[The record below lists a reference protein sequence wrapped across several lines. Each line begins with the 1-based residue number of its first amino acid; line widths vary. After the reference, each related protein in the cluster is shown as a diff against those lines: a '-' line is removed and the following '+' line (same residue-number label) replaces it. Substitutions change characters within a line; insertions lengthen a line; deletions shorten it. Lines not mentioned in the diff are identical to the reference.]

1 MAHRFSWAFLGI
13 LAKPVGNMMQAISMA
28 YRLLPKAWTGN
39 GQELSFNINA
49 LPKKERFSLHKGGLY
64 CLYVI
69 TFVYTDT
76 SLRKGLVQGGQCL
89 GNSGPPPLPS
99 FLDLKKYIYNMGLS
113 PVITG
118 PKSRPRPRTEPSTGF
133 VFWATHIAAS
143 GALNKPSC
151 HYPAAMQSSPS
162 AATCGPHDPQNGDF
176 SPPVAAHQ
184 SWE

>member
-1 MAHRFSWAFLGI
+1 MGST
-13 LAKPVGNMMQAISMA
+13 MQAISMT
-28 YRLLPKAWTGN
+28 YRLQPKAWTGN

-49 LPKKERFSLHKGGLY
+49 LPKKRGFSLHGGGLY

-69 TFVYTDT
+69 TFAYTDM

-99 FLDLKKYIYNMGLS
+99 FLYFKKCCCYRGLS

-133 VFWATHIAAS
+133 VFWAT
-143 GALNKPSC
+143 P
-151 HYPAAMQSSPS
+151 QSSLMQRNNPLS
-162 AATCGPHDPQNGDF
+162 LPCRHAIITKRGDLWTSCPTERRF
-176 SPPVAAHQ
+176 LPACCRAQ
-184 SWE
+184 TLGEWRTI

>member
-13 LAKPVGNMMQAISMA
+13 LAKPVGNTMQAISMT
-28 YRLLPKAWTGN
+28 YRLQPKAWTGN
-39 GQELSFNINA
+39 GQELYFNIKA
-49 LPKKERFSLHKGGLY
+49 LPKKRGFSLHGCGLY

-89 GNSGPPPLPS
+89 GNSGPPPSLS
-99 FLDLKKYIYNMGLS
+99 LSLIEKCCCYRGLS
-113 PVITG
+113 HVITG
-118 PKSRPRPRTEPSTGF
+118 PKSRTRPRPEPSTGF
-133 VFWATHIAAS
+133 VFWATPIAAS

-162 AATCGPHDPQNGDF
+162 AATCGPHAPQNGDF